1 MTSIQIFDC
10 FGLLKNSR
18 QSVNDDDK
26 VKLSTSIVP
35 QNIVKV
41 NESIRADYRNIIQ
54 DVCDEVG
61 MGYVTCQRILTEVLK
76 THKIAANLFRDY

>member
-1 MTSIQIFDC
+1 M
-10 FGLLKNSR
+10 
-18 QSVNDDDK
+18 
-26 VKLSTSIVP
+26 P